1 MSWTF
6 IRSCRIQK
14 RESRINCRAMHCFL
28 WEWGKKSNKRREHLL
43 SKFTKTITEHQ
54 QHSGYPT
61 LDMGRFCDST
71 GTTNWARN
79 GLKSSDWSYN
89 CQNVTN
95 RSTLKMVSILALL
108 QLPSCEALSLTQATR
123 HSSPL
128 ERDPPI
134 PCLPK
139 AISYVHSYGFIMKY
153 KEGERQQ

>member
-28 WEWGKKSNKRREHLL
+28 WEWANKSNKRRAHLL
-43 SKFTKTITEHQ
+43 SKFTKTITEHK

-95 RSTLKMVSILALL
+95 RSTPKWCQSLLYCSFHHVRHSHWHKLPGTVTLWKGTHLFPICPRLYHMFILMVS
-108 QLPSCEALSLTQATR
+108 
-123 HSSPL
+123 
-128 ERDPPI
+128 
-134 PCLPK
+134 
-139 AISYVHSYGFIMKY
+139 
-153 KEGERQQ
+153 